1 MAAFNPIAVA
11 RVSSMKEL
19 DGYADRISGG
29 GVRRPTNTMVT
40 VDGPLDA
47 RGMAHP
53 AAVVAQ
59 QRMEAVLQNAAMH
72 HDKVTAMELA
82 AALAV
87 AHADGTDTQLE
98 GFAKRWLAAA
108 RRAHAAERKLEAA
121 IPRKHNPANVRARCP
136 PT

>member
-11 RVSSMKEL
+11 RVSSMTEL
-19 DGYADRISGG
+19 DGYAYRISGG

-40 VDGPLDA
+40 VNGPFNA

-72 HDKVTAMELA
+72 HDQVTASELA
-82 AALAV
+82 AAFAV
-87 AHADGTDTQLE
+87 AHANGTDTQLE
-98 GFAKRWLAAA
+98 GFAQRWLASA
-108 RRAHAAERKLEAA
+108 RKAHAAERKLEAA
-121 IPRKHNPANVRARCP
+121 LRRDTARQNRP
-136 PT
+136 